1 MENQENTC
9 GVVRKIGLLALLG
22 FGVVILSGPI
32 LAILSIVISFGAVVL
47 GFALVGFLV
56 WSFFQLLIYG
66 RQAAWDNMQA
76 FGANAAHA
84 AGSIGRTTGR
94 VLAFPI
100 RILAFIVGGIL
111 LAAGFILRQIWYLL
125 GFLSRTALL
134 CALGVFLGLIVGVIT
149 GAANHNMDVAI
160 PTNALIGGGV
170 AILVSVFLT
179 IFEKRSRTRPRAA
192 TLRFSGEGTR
202 I

>member
-1 MENQENTC
+1 MENRENTC

-32 LAILSIVISFGAVVL
+32 LAILSIAISFGAVVL

-56 WSFFQLLIYG
+56 WSFFQFLIYG

-76 FGANAAHA
+76 FGANAAQA

-100 RILAFIVGGIL
+100 RILAVVVGGIL
-111 LAAGFILRQIWYLL
+111 LAAGFLLKQVWHLL
-125 GFLSRTALL
+125 GFLSRTAVL
-134 CALGVFLGLIVGVIT
+134 CVLGVFLGLIVGLIAGV
-149 GAANHNMDVAI
+149 ANHNMDVAI

-170 AILVSVFLT
+170 AVMVSVLLT
-179 IFEKRSRTRPRAA
+179 IFEKRNRTRPRAM

-202 I
+202 M